1 MKSEKLR
8 AEQLE
13 FQGILTDL
21 ESPLQVST
29 PMEKIGQGH
38 TKITYTGQAG
48 EHLVCYLFH
57 MWHYNIYQ
65 PLNPSNKVD
74 FIVERDGRFRMLQ
87 VKTIGKDRDYT
98 YLARSRYGNQKAE
111 RYEDGDFDY
120 LCVAKF
126 PYVYVVPFD
135 KLGSK
140 TNFSLNLY
148 PEYCYDLNDPETYT
162 IRPNI
167 SI

>member
-1 MKSEKLR
+1 
-8 AEQLE
+8 
-13 FQGILTDL
+13 
-21 ESPLQVST
+21 
-29 PMEKIGQGH
+29 MEKIGQGH

-126 PYVYVVPFD
+126 PHVYVVPFD
-135 KLGSK
+135 KLRSK

-148 PEYCYDLNDPETYT
+148 PEYCYYLNDPEIYT

>member
-1 MKSEKLR
+1 
-8 AEQLE
+8 
-13 FQGILTDL
+13 
-21 ESPLQVST
+21 
-29 PMEKIGQGH
+29 MEKVGQGH
-38 TKITYTGQAG
+38 TNISYTGQAG

-65 PLNPSNKVD
+65 PLNPKNKVD

-87 VKTIGKDRDYT
+87 VKTIGKERNYT
-98 YLARSRYGNQKAE
+98 YLSRPRWGDKPAE
-111 RYEDGDFDY
+111 RYVEGDFDY

-126 PYVYVVPFD
+126 PHVYVVPFD

>member
-1 MKSEKLR
+1 
-8 AEQLE
+8 
-13 FQGILTDL
+13 
-21 ESPLQVST
+21 
-29 PMEKIGQGH
+29 MEKIGQGH

-111 RYEDGDFDY
+111 RYEDGDYDY

>member
-1 MKSEKLR
+1 
-8 AEQLE
+8 
-13 FQGILTDL
+13 
-21 ESPLQVST
+21 
-29 PMEKIGQGH
+29 MEKIGQGH

>member
-1 MKSEKLR
+1 
-8 AEQLE
+8 
-13 FQGILTDL
+13 
-21 ESPLQVST
+21 
-29 PMEKIGQGH
+29 MEKIGQGH

-126 PYVYVVPFD
+126 PHVYVVPFD
-135 KLGSK
+135 KLRSK

-148 PEYCYDLNDPETYT
+148 PEYCYDLNDPEIYT

>member
-1 MKSEKLR
+1 
-8 AEQLE
+8 
-13 FQGILTDL
+13 
-21 ESPLQVST
+21 
-29 PMEKIGQGH
+29 MEKVGQGH
-38 TKITYTGQAG
+38 TNISYTGQAG
-48 EHLVCYLFH
+48 EHLICYLFH

-65 PLNPSNKVD
+65 PLNPKNKVD

-98 YLARSRYGNQKAE
+98 YLARARWGDKKAE
-111 RYEDGDFDY
+111 RYVEGDFDY

-126 PYVYVVPFD
+126 PHVYVVPFD

-140 TNFSLNLY
+140 TNFSLNKY
-148 PEYCYDLNDPETYT
+148 PEYCYDLNNPETYT